1 MQKLCASL
9 LILRQKAVKI
19 LLIDN
24 FDSFTFNLAHY
35 LEGMGAD
42 VHVLREDKYGKGMG
56 DLYDKII
63 LSPGSG
69 LPTARKGMMLC
80 LDEYLNVKPIL
91 GVCLG
96 MQALVVATGGTLFN
110 QEIVKHGVDER
121 INRVEECVL
130 LKDVPEQFKVGL
142 YHSWAV
148 DVSNVVEW
156 IVTSKSKSDIIMS
169 IESNTRKLFGV
180 QFHPESIMTL
190 EGKKILSNFLAQ

>member
-1 MQKLCASL
+1 M
-9 LILRQKAVKI
+9 KI

-42 VHVLREDKYGKGMG
+42 VHVLREDKYEKGMG

-69 LPTARKGMMLC
+69 LPSDRKGMMLC
-80 LDEYLNVKPIL
+80 LDEYLSVKPIL

-96 MQALVVATGGTLFN
+96 MQALVEATGGTLFN

-121 INRVEECVL
+121 INRVEESVL
-130 LKDVPEQFKVGL
+130 LKDIPEQFKVGL

-148 DVSNVVEW
+148 DVSNVAEW

-169 IESNTRKLFGV
+169 IESKTRKLFGV